1 MNPFVIA
8 FIALYG
14 VALFA
19 YFFTRVGNKMAY
31 RATNKM
37 IMATM
42 YLVYAIVMFVVNKL
56 SGIYYLLMAALF
68 LAYLGDL
75 FLIFDFGRGGDFF
88 LAGNVCF
95 ASFYFAS
102 LAEHNVPF
110 VNYFWV
116 LIVWAVLVSIFA
128 VLFVKL
134 PHVFKLGKMKWVM
147 LFYLASITLHG
158 VMGLASVIYI
168 DELSYLIMGIGSMLF
183 MASDYILTVDRFVIT
198 KNKWIV
204 RSNSLTY
211 FSGLLLIALS
221 IGIQLILN

>member
-8 FIALYG
+8 FIAVYG

-19 YFFTRVGNKMAY
+19 YFFTRVGNKIAY

-42 YLVYAIVMFVVNKL
+42 YMVYAIVMFSVCKL
-56 SGIYYLLMAALF
+56 SGIYYVLMAALF

-88 LAGNVCF
+88 LAGNICF
-95 ASFYFAS
+95 VAFYFAS
-102 LAEHNVPF
+102 LSERAVPF
-110 VNYFWV
+110 ANYFWV
-116 LIVWAVLVSIFA
+116 LIIWAALVSMFA
-128 VLFVKL
+128 ILFVKL

-147 LFYLASITLHG
+147 LFYLSSITLHG

-168 DELSYLIMGIGSMLF
+168 GELSYLIMGIGSMLF
-183 MASDYILTVDRFVIT
+183 MVSDYIITVDRFVV
-198 KNKWIV
+198 KNKWV
-204 RSNSLTY
+204 TRSNSLTY

-221 IGIQLILN
+221 IGIQTILG

>member
-8 FIALYG
+8 FIAVYG

-19 YFFTRVGNKMAY
+19 YFFTRVGNKLAY
-31 RATNKM
+31 RAVNKM
-37 IMATM
+37 VMATM
-42 YLVYAIVMFVVNKL
+42 YLVYAIVMFSVCKL
-56 SGIYYLLMAALF
+56 SGIYYVLMAALF

-75 FLIFDFGRGGDFF
+75 FLVFDFGRGGDFF
-88 LAGNVCF
+88 LAGNICF
-95 ASFYFAS
+95 ATFYLAS
-102 LAEHNVPF
+102 LAERAVPF

-116 LIVWAVLVSIFA
+116 LIVWAVLVSVIA

-134 PHVFKLGKMKWVM
+134 PNVFKLGKMKWVM

-158 VMGLASVIYI
+158 VMGLAAIIYI
-168 DELSYLIMGIGSMLF
+168 DELSYLIMGIGSLLF
-183 MASDYILTVDRFVIT
+183 MVSDYIITVDRFVV
-198 KNKWIV
+198 KNKWIT

-221 IGIQLILN
+221 IGIQHILG